1 MLPLSRDVG
10 LEGRA
15 PASPGII
22 RRRGPPRSNADRA
35 EFGQS
40 VPCVKAELSRAE

>member
-1 MLPLSRDVG
+1 MREPAM
-10 LEGRA
+10 EGRA

-22 RRRGPPRSNADRA
+22 RRRGAPPSNADRA